1 VEREK
6 EADGK
11 KEHVFA
17 LKTSSGE
24 KDPKEVVDRLKELI
38 GQLPKRD
45 TLTLEEV
52 SAIFDK
58 INRI

>member
-6 EADGK
+6 EVDGK
-11 KEHVFA
+11 REHIFA

-24 KDPKEVVDRLKELI
+24 KDPKEVVGQLKVLI

-58 INRI
+58 ANYN